1 MDLEQGARRNGR
13 CALSAALVSKAA
25 FILRKHSQNRK
36 QAAAQTKPKNTPV
49 GSSGK
54 ESVSLKWIFRVG
66 WERCVLKPAAMSN
79 IEGWSIRQSAVSAPC
94 LSHPHTPRALFLH
107 PHLQLPCC
115 SSPWRGDPSIR
126 CHGAHSEGER
136 WRSGHALV
144 WLGMLED
151 SGIKDC

>member
-49 GSSGK
+49 GSSGE

-79 IEGWSIRQSAVSAPC
+79 IEGWSIR
-94 LSHPHTPRALFLH
+94 
-107 PHLQLPCC
+107 
-115 SSPWRGDPSIR
+115 
-126 CHGAHSEGER
+126 
-136 WRSGHALV
+136 
-144 WLGMLED
+144 
-151 SGIKDC
+151 